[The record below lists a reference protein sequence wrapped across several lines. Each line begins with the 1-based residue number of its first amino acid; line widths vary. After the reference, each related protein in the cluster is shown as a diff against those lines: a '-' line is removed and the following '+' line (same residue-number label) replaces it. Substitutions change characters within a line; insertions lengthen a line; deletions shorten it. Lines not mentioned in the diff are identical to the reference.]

1 MDASESTASTGKSK
15 RSKLS
20 FRSPQD
26 WIFDTFVYLFIGIV
40 TVATLYPFLNVL
52 AISFNDSVD
61 TVRGGISIYPRE
73 FTLENYK
80 LIFSYDGLITGF
92 KISVL
97 RTVVGTLAG
106 LVSGSMVAYTL
117 SRQEF
122 QARRFVSVFLAI
134 TMYVSGG
141 LIPGFILI
149 KNLDLINTFAVYILP
164 GLVSAFNIFI
174 IRSFIDGIPY
184 ALQESAKLDGAND
197 FTIYWRVILPLS
209 KPALATVALFL
220 AVGQWNSWFDTYLF
234 NGSNES
240 LTTLQYE
247 LMKVLQS
254 TTVSSNNVR
263 GENMSQLLS
272 QVSPD
277 SVKMAIT
284 IIATIPILIVYPF
297 LQKYF
302 VKGMTLGAVKS

>member
-1 MDASESTASTGKSK
+1 MEASEPTTSSVTPK
-15 RSKLS
+15 RPKIGAK
-20 FRSPQD
+20 SPQD
-26 WIFDTFVYLFIGIV
+26 LIFDTFVYVFIGIV
-40 TVATLYPFLNVL
+40 TIATLYPFLNVL

-61 TVRGGISIYPRE
+61 TVRGGISIFPRQ

-80 LIFSYDGLITGF
+80 LIFSYEGLITGF

-97 RTVVGTLAG
+97 RTLIGTLAG

-117 SRQEF
+117 ARREF
-122 QARRFVSVFLAI
+122 QGRRFVSVFLAI

-197 FTIYWRVILPLS
+197 FTIYWRVILPLT

-220 AVGQWNSWFDTYLF
+220 AVGQWNSWFDTYLY
-234 NGSNES
+234 NGSNDS

-254 TTVSSNNVR
+254 TTTNSNNIR
-263 GENMSQLLS
+263 GENMSQLMS

-277 SVKMAIT
+277 AVKMAIT
-284 IIATIPILIVYPF
+284 IIATVPILIVYPF

>member
-1 MDASESTASTGKSK
+1 MEAVKSTAPISQFGRKLKAKSA
-15 RSKLS
+15 
-20 FRSPQD
+20 QD
-26 WIFDTFVYLFIGIV
+26 LILEIFVYVSLIIV
-40 TVATLYPFLNVL
+40 TIATIYPFLNVL

-61 TVRGGISIYPRE
+61 TVRGGITIWPRE
-73 FTLENYK
+73 FTLRNYD
-80 LIFSYDGLITGF
+80 LIFTFDGLITGF

-97 RTVVGTLAG
+97 RTILGTVAG
-106 LVSGSMVAYTL
+106 LISGSMLAYTL
-117 SRQEF
+117 SRSDF
-122 QARRFVSVFLAI
+122 RARRFISTFLAI

-141 LIPGFILI
+141 LIPGFILM
-149 KNLDLINTFAVYILP
+149 KNLHLIDTFAVYILP
-164 GLVSAFNIFI
+164 GLVSAFNVFV
-174 IRSFIDGIPY
+174 IRSFIDGLPN

-197 FTIYWRVILPLS
+197 FTIYWRIILPLC

-247 LMKVLQS
+247 LMKILQS
-254 TTVSSNNVR
+254 TTTTATNSQDAA
-263 GENMSQLLS
+263 NMAQRMQ
-272 QVSPD
+272 QVSPE

-284 IIATIPILIVYPF
+284 IVVTVPILVVYPF
-297 LQKYF
+297 LQNYF

>member
-1 MDASESTASTGKSK
+1 MEASEPTTSSVTPK
-15 RSKLS
+15 RPKIGAK
-20 FRSPQD
+20 SPQD
-26 WIFDTFVYLFIGIV
+26 LIFDTFVYVFIGVV
-40 TVATLYPFLNVL
+40 TIATLYPFLNVL

-61 TVRGGISIYPRE
+61 TVRGGISIFPRQ

-80 LIFSYDGLITGF
+80 LIFSYEGLITGF

-97 RTVVGTLAG
+97 RTLIGALAG

-117 SRQEF
+117 ARREF
-122 QARRFVSVFLAI
+122 QGRRFVSVFLAI

-141 LIPGFILI
+141 LIPSFILI

-197 FTIYWRVILPLS
+197 FTIYWRVILPLT

-220 AVGQWNSWFDTYLF
+220 AVGQWNSWFDTYLY
-234 NGSNES
+234 NGSNDS

-254 TTVSSNNVR
+254 TTTNSNNIR
-263 GENMSQLLS
+263 GENMSQLIS

-277 SVKMAIT
+277 AVKMAIT
-284 IIATIPILIVYPF
+284 IIATVPILIVYPF